1 LKLAAVESK
10 PDGRAARLLDMGR
23 EVSVAKGRSRAAGAA
38 ETVASAGARPATSAS
53 LARLYE
59 THAPAAYRLAYLLT
73 GEPDLAEDLVQD
85 AFVRIIGRFGQLR
98 SPEAFDAY
106 LRRTVVNL
114 SYGVFRRRRVER
126 AFLATEAGHAA
137 TAPAGA
143 LPDVEASDELWR
155 QLRRV
160 APRQRAVLVLRYYED
175 LSEHQTA
182 DMLGCSVRTV
192 KSLTAR
198 GLAAMRSQRG
208 DT

>member
-1 LKLAAVESK
+1 MAQ
-10 PDGRAARLLDMGR
+10 
-23 EVSVAKGRSRAAGAA
+23 
-38 ETVASAGARPATSAS
+38 
-53 LARLYE
+53 LYE
-59 THAPAAYRLAYLLT
+59 THAPGAYRVAYLLT
-73 GEPDLAEDLVQD
+73 GEPDMADDLVLD

-114 SYGVFRRRRVER
+114 SYGAFRRRRVER
-126 AFLATEAGHAA
+126 GFLANEARQAA
-137 TAPAGA
+137 PVSGE
-143 LPDVEASDELWR
+143 LPNVEAADELWH

-182 DMLGCSVRTV
+182 DVLGCSVRTV

-208 DT
+208 DA

>member
-1 LKLAAVESK
+1 M
-10 PDGRAARLLDMGR
+10 RR
-23 EVSVAKGRSRAAGAA
+23 EVSVANGRPPAAGAVDA
-38 ETVASAGARPATSAS
+38 AASTGAQRAASAS

-59 THAPAAYRLAYLLT
+59 THAPGAYRLAYLLT
-73 GEPDLAEDLVQD
+73 GEADLAEDLVQD
-85 AFVRIIGRFGQLR
+85 AFVRIIGRFAQQR
-98 SPEAFDAY
+98 SPEMFDAY

-126 AFLATEAGHAA
+126 AFLAAEARRAP

-143 LPDVEASDELWR
+143 LPDVEASDELWH

-182 DMLGCSVRTV
+182 DVLGCSVRTV
-192 KSLTAR
+192 KSLTVR

>member
-1 LKLAAVESK
+1 
-10 PDGRAARLLDMGR
+10 
-23 EVSVAKGRSRAAGAA
+23 
-38 ETVASAGARPATSAS
+38 
-53 LARLYE
+53 
-59 THAPAAYRLAYLLT
+59 
-73 GEPDLAEDLVQD
+73 
-85 AFVRIIGRFGQLR
+85 
-98 SPEAFDAY
+98 
-106 LRRTVVNL
+106 
-114 SYGVFRRRRVER
+114 VER

-182 DMLGCSVRTV
+182 DVLGCSVRTV

>member
-1 LKLAAVESK
+1 MAKAQ
-10 PDGRAARLLDMGR
+10 RAQRAETAQPRRG
-23 EVSVAKGRSRAAGAA
+23 SAAGAA
-38 ETVASAGARPATSAS
+38 QTGGDTRPVSSSGAQS
-53 LARLYE
+53 LTRLYE
-59 THAPAAYRLAYLLT
+59 THAPGAYRLAYLLT

-85 AFVRIIGRFGQLR
+85 AFVRLIGRFGQLR

-126 AFLATEAGHAA
+126 AFLATEARRAVPA
-137 TAPAGA
+137 SSELPNVETA
-143 LPDVEASDELWR
+143 DELWH

-160 APRQRAVLVLRYYED
+160 APRQRAVLVLRYFED

-182 DMLGCSVRTV
+182 DVLGCSVRTV

-198 GLAAMRSQRG
+198 GLAAMRSQRSEQ
-208 DT
+208 